1 MKRKQSFF
9 YKKFKLYIAD
19 NSSPTHLY
27 IRPKEVELDVD
38 LLDKY
43 DSFYDTTKSLL
54 VLFQIMGIMPIQRS
68 PKGKKSLEKLEINC
82 YFQYVYAMSF

>member
-1 MKRKQSFF
+1 MYKILKIILLKEKNVFF
-9 YKKFKLYIAD
+9 FLE

-43 DSFYDTTKSLL
+43 DSFYHTTKSLL
-54 VLFQIMGIMPIQRS
+54 VLFQIMGIMPIRRS
-68 PKGKKSLEKLEINC
+68 GPGKNAKNREKI
-82 YFQYVYAMSF
+82 QSKI

>member
-1 MKRKQSFF
+1 M
-9 YKKFKLYIAD
+9 
-19 NSSPTHLY
+19 
-27 IRPKEVELDVD
+27 ELDVD

-68 PKGKKSLEKLEINC
+68 PKGIHSEELKIPFLIKSIHYY
-82 YFQYVYAMSF
+82 YFRC

>member
-1 MKRKQSFF
+1 MKINVCLEF
-9 YKKFKLYIAD
+9 AD

-27 IRPKEVELDVD
+27 IRPKEIELDVD

-68 PKGKKSLEKLEINC
+68 PPGMHSDELRTNQQIDGICSRMYLKL
-82 YFQYVYAMSF
+82 MSF